1 MFTVARVAR
10 TTRSEQTAQ
19 AKQRI
24 LDVAGTMF
32 AEHGYDGT
40 AMQDVAT
47 KLGLTRA
54 ALYYHYS
61 SKADIL
67 REIIDA
73 ETSRFFATLDTIS
86 AIKSRT
92 DRMDTT
98 VAALVAAGL
107 NQRLR
112 IVFLVSDPAVSA
124 LPNTADGRPNVVDR
138 VAKVIY
144 GETPTP
150 EQLFAVNAAFMSF
163 AAVSA
168 FPHLTDEQLSPI
180 LTRALHRLLRVR

>member
-1 MFTVARVAR
+1 MARVAR

-24 LDVAGTMF
+24 LEVAGTMF

-40 AMQDVAT
+40 SMQDVAT
-47 KLGLTRA
+47 ELGLTRA

-67 REIIDA
+67 SEIIEA
-73 ETSRFFATLDTIS
+73 ETSQFLATLETIS

-92 DRMDTT
+92 ARMDATIT
-98 VAALVAAGL
+98 ALVAAGL

-124 LPNTADGRPNVVDR
+124 LPSPANGRPDVFDR

-144 GETPTP
+144 SETPTP
-150 EQLFAVNAAFMSF
+150 EQVFAVTAAFMSF
-163 AAVSA
+163 AAIST

-180 LTRALHRLLRVR
+180 MTRALHRLLRVR